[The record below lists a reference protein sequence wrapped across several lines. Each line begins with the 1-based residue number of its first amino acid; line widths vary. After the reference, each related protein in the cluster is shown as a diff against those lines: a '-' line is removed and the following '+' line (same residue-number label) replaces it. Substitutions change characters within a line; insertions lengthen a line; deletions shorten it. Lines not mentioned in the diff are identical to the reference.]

1 MDTVLQDVWNA
12 LRQIGRR
19 PGFAAVVVLSLAIG
33 IGGNSLIYGLVDGY
47 VLHPFP
53 YPQPDRLLSVGVGFP
68 KVSSEIGYVEVL
80 SPAEYAD
87 IRTIESFATTAAFD
101 LGNRNISGGDVA
113 ERVFTALLLDDLF
126 PVIGMAPQLGRGF
139 TREELAPNGPSAAII
154 SSRLW
159 HSRFGADPGILNR
172 TIRISGQP
180 ASVVGVM
187 PPGLLVIGTDLWI
200 PWGGDPAR
208 VPRNTRQFTVLAR
221 LAPGATLKRANAE
234 LATLAGGVDQN
245 YRSTFKEY
253 EGWRLVGSPWANAL
267 LQDVRPA
274 AFLLLGAVALVLLI
288 ACANLTNLFLARST
302 TRQRELAVRLALGAA
317 RGRLV
322 RHLLTETVLLA
333 LIGALLGI
341 GLAYLGMRGAAS
353 LIPAQLQ
360 MLELQATVNTRV
372 LLWSLTLA
380 IGTGLLVGV
389 LPAVQAT
396 RTDPHESL
404 KADGR
409 AGTARGGSRLRS
421 VLVVA
426 QIALCVVLL
435 MGAGLFMRTF
445 VNIQRVDVGFEP
457 RDVLTMR
464 LTLPRERYPGDAAG
478 AFFDNLVQRLGSLPH
493 VRSVAAASQFPP
505 MGVFDTQFSLDQATG
520 SATGIPSALITVATP
535 SYFETLR
542 VPLRSGRT
550 FSAGDTL
557 TSPLVAIVNQSF
569 VDRYLPGKDPLGQR
583 IAIGSPQ
590 RPRPW
595 TTIVG
600 IVADYRNSG
609 ATSQVRP
616 EIFTPV
622 RQQTAWN
629 QLYVLTRGDADA
641 ATFLPSVRETV
652 RSLDPEQPIYS
663 VQSLEDA
670 MAQSSFAQRIA
681 AMLLSIFAVVAL
693 ILAAVGIFGVL
704 SYTVSARTQEIGV
717 RIAVG
722 AEPRHVRW
730 LVVGQVL
737 RLAAIGLVVGTAML
751 AAAGRAVEG
760 LLFGITPADPMTIA
774 AVTCIL
780 AAVALFAAWV
790 PALRASRVDPIA
802 ALRND

>member
-1 MDTVLQDVWNA
+1 M
-12 LRQIGRR
+12 
-19 PGFAAVVVLSLAIG
+19 
-33 IGGNSLIYGLVDGY
+33 
-47 VLHPFP
+47 
-53 YPQPDRLLSVGVGFP
+53 
-68 KVSSEIGYVEVL
+68 
-80 SPAEYAD
+80 
-87 IRTIESFATTAAFD
+87 
-101 LGNRNISGGDVA
+101 
-113 ERVFTALLLDDLF
+113 
-126 PVIGMAPQLGRGF
+126 
-139 TREELAPNGPSAAII
+139 
-154 SSRLW
+154 
-159 HSRFGADPGILNR
+159 
-172 TIRISGQP
+172 
-180 ASVVGVM
+180 
-187 PPGLLVIGTDLWI
+187 
-200 PWGGDPAR
+200 
-208 VPRNTRQFTVLAR
+208 
-221 LAPGATLKRANAE
+221 KRANAE

-274 AFLLLGAVALVLLI
+274 AFLLLGAVVLVLLI

-478 AFFDNLVQRLGSLPH
+478 AFFDNLVQRLGSLPY

-600 IVADYRNSG
+600 VAADYRNSG

-629 QLYVLTRGDADA
+629 QLYVLTRGDGGRRDLPAERAGDGSIARSGAANLFRPVARRCHGAVVVCAAHCRHAAVDLRGRRADPGSRRHLWRPVVHRLGPNPGDRRAHRRWRRA
-641 ATFLPSVRETV
+641 AAR
-652 RSLDPEQPIYS
+652 
-663 VQSLEDA
+663 A
-670 MAQSSFAQRIA
+670 MAGGRA
-681 AMLLSIFAVVAL
+681 
-693 ILAAVGIFGVL
+693 G
-704 SYTVSARTQEIGV
+704 
-717 RIAVG
+717 
-722 AEPRHVRW
+722 P
-730 LVVGQVL
+730 
-737 RLAAIGLVVGTAML
+737 
-751 AAAGRAVEG
+751 AAGGDRTGSGDGDARRGRPGGGRPAVRDH
-760 LLFGITPADPMTIA
+760 P
-774 AVTCIL
+774 
-780 AAVALFAAWV
+780 
-790 PALRASRVDPIA
+790 S
-802 ALRND
+802 